1 MLICCVDL
9 PSGVASFLEEP
20 RLLDVGQSTSQAQR
34 NRPVM
39 TTEQVWD
46 AYHVPLRQF
55 IHAQVRDEQ
64 QTDDLLQEVFL
75 KIHTSLDTVRAS
87 EKVGNWLFQI
97 ARHVITDHY
106 RLQQTKATIPLSDE
120 VAERLAIPEESEEN
134 EAVQRLLPYLLPL
147 VQRLPRL
154 YRQALLLTEVEG
166 LTQKALAEQLGL
178 SFSGA
183 KSRVQRARDH
193 LRQLLSCCHFAFDRR
208 GHIIDYSA
216 HGEPCASGA
225 CGAEG

>member
-1 MLICCVDL
+1 
-9 PSGVASFLEEP
+9 
-20 RLLDVGQSTSQAQR
+20 
-34 NRPVM
+34 M
-39 TTEQVWD
+39 TTEQVWE

-55 IHAQVRDEQ
+55 IRAQVRDEQ

-75 KIHTSLDTVRAS
+75 KIHTDLDTVRAP
-87 EKVGNWLFQI
+87 EKVGSWLYQI

-106 RLQQTKATIPLSDE
+106 RLQRSKATIPLSDE
-120 VAERLAIPEESEEN
+120 LVERLAIPEEAEEN

-147 VQRLPRL
+147 VQCLPRL

-183 KSRVQRARDH
+183 KSRVQRARDQ
-193 LRQLLSCCHFAFDRR
+193 LRKLLSCCHFAFDRR
-208 GHIIDYSA
+208 GQIIDYSPR
-216 HGEPCASGA
+216 GEHCASGA
-225 CGAEG
+225 CGAKGESRVV